1 MMATKKPK
9 AISTE
14 EFIRSATMFYMDK
27 ELEKS
32 YSDEVQNSVNSLSS
46 KLEHINTRDGLKK
59 YIRDDKNSLDNVT
72 SILNISTEK
81 FKRIITMLRLEKGH
95 MPTTEWSLSKTRT
108 QMIEKPEFMDE
119 VCELLM
125 NGANLPRYKEL
136 IPEFYLENF
145 TIGVNTIARLANPDD
160 VRRLIKKGLDGRYN
174 NNIGDSFF
182 KFSSESI
189 TRVFDKTG
197 LTYSIKKD
205 VPLIGRPFSLAIPN
219 ENTPRILI
227 DISYNI
233 TTSSA
238 QTDYAKQ
245 AEETAS
251 ILRQKNEGKPESKK
265 IIFVNILDG
274 AGWVA
279 RRSDLEKIQRCSDY
293 LINLKTLTDIDEIIN
308 YYL

>member
-1 MMATKKPK
+1 MVNAKPK
-9 AISTE
+9 AMSTE
-14 EFIRSATMFYMDK
+14 EFIRSATMFYIDK
-27 ELEKS
+27 ELEKY
-32 YSDEVQNSVNSLSS
+32 YSNEVRNCVNSLSS
-46 KLEHINTRDGLKK
+46 KLEHINTKEGLKK
-59 YIRDDKNSLDNVT
+59 YIRDDRNSLDNIT
-72 SILNISTEK
+72 SLLNISTEK
-81 FKRIITMLRLEKGH
+81 FKRIITMLRLDKGH
-95 MPTTEWSLSKTRT
+95 MPTTEWSLSKTRS
-108 QMIEKPEFMDE
+108 QMLEKTEFMDE

-125 NGANLPRYKEL
+125 NGGNLPRYKEL

-145 TIGVNTIARLANPDD
+145 SIGLNTIARLANPDD

-182 KFSSESI
+182 KFASESI
-189 TRVFDKTG
+189 TKICDKTG
-197 LTYSIKKD
+197 LTYSIKKE
-205 VPLIGRPFSLAIPN
+205 VPLIGRPVGLAIPN
-219 ENTPRILI
+219 ENTPRLLI
-227 DISYNI
+227 DISYSI

-251 ILRQKNEGKPESKK
+251 ILRKKNEGKPETQK
-265 IIFVNILDG
+265 IILLNLLDG

-293 LINLKTLTDIDEIIN
+293 LINLKTLTSIDEIIN

>member
-1 MMATKKPK
+1 MATQKPK
-9 AISTE
+9 SMTTE
-14 EFIRSATMFYMDK
+14 EFIKSATMFYMDNN
-27 ELEKS
+27 LEKR
-32 YSDEVQNSVNSLSS
+32 YSDEVKKSVESLSS
-46 KLEHINTRDGLKK
+46 KLEHINTKGGLKQ
-59 YIRDDKNSLDNVT
+59 YIRDDRSSLDNIT
-72 SILNISTEK
+72 SLLNISTEK

-95 MPTTEWSLSKTRT
+95 MPTTEWSLSKTRS

-119 VCELLM
+119 VCDLLM
-125 NGANLPRYKEL
+125 NGANLPRYKNL

-145 TIGVNTIARLANPDD
+145 LINLSTIARLANPDD
-160 VRRLIKKGLDGRYN
+160 VRRLVKKGLDGKYN
-174 NNIGDSFF
+174 NGIGDSFF

-189 TRVFDKTG
+189 TKICNKSG

-205 VPLIGRPFSLAIPN
+205 VPLVGRPIGIAIPD
-219 ENTPRILI
+219 ENNPRLLI

-245 AEETAS
+245 AEHTAS
-251 ILRQKNEGKPESKK
+251 LLRKKNENKSDAQK
-265 IIFVNILDG
+265 IIFINLLDG

-279 RRSDLEKIQRCSDY
+279 RRSDLDKIQRCSDY
-293 LINLKTLTDIDEIIN
+293 LINLNKLSVIKEIIK

>member
-1 MMATKKPK
+1 MVNEKPK

-27 ELEKS
+27 ELEQY
-32 YSDEVQNSVNSLSS
+32 YSNEVRNCVNSLSS
-46 KLEHINTRDGLKK
+46 KLEHINTKEGLKK
-59 YIRDDKNSLDNVT
+59 YIRDDRNSLDNIT
-72 SILNISTEK
+72 SLLNISTEK
-81 FKRIITMLRLEKGH
+81 FKRIITMLRLDKGH
-95 MPTTEWSLSKTRT
+95 MPTTEWSLSKTRS
-108 QMIEKPEFMDE
+108 QMLEKTEFMDE

-125 NGANLPRYKEL
+125 NGGNLPRYKEL

-145 TIGVNTIARLANPDD
+145 SIGLNTIARLANPDD

-182 KFSSESI
+182 KFASESI
-189 TRVFDKTG
+189 TKICDKTG
-197 LTYSIKKD
+197 LTYSVKKE
-205 VPLIGRPFSLAIPN
+205 VHLIGRPVGLAIPN
-219 ENTPRILI
+219 ENTPRLLI
-227 DISYNI
+227 DISYSI

-251 ILRQKNEGKPESKK
+251 ILRKKNEGKPETQK
-265 IIFVNILDG
+265 IILVNLLDG

-293 LINLKTLTDIDEIIN
+293 LINLKTLTSIDEIIN